1 MPAGDHEDHAI
12 EVHLNRLLDERGM
25 TLTELAARVG
35 VTNVNLSI
43 LKNGRAKAI
52 RFTTLTRI
60 CEVLQCQ
67 PGDLLSHRTGG
78 AGGKAPLSGQTT
90 PQGTPTKKA

>member
-1 MPAGDHEDHAI
+1 MPASDHEDHAI
-12 EVHLNRLLDERGM
+12 EVHLDRLLHAQGM

-67 PGDLLSHRTGG
+67 PGDLLSYRTGEAEG
-78 AGGKAPLSGQTT
+78 NAPLSSQMPSQET
-90 PQGTPTKKA
+90 PIKKA